1 MRLKLLRCCPD
12 FNVSGS
18 AYFPLASKPIN
29 QDRRMPYG
37 NDIAPVSI
45 MDPPYDIQERTF
57 VFAVQVA
64 NFCRELIAAHP
75 VTRRLSW
82 QLLDAATSI
91 GANMEEA
98 DAGQSKR
105 DFISKTAVARK
116 ELASLSTGCG
126 SFPRPTRDA
135 DLLFHRSSR
144 RANRLRRSSQPS
156 IETLSATRTRTASIP
171 HSAFAIPHSAFR
183 QLPVTR
189 STTPTV
195 EASCPAAG
203 AT

>member
-1 MRLKLLRCCPD
+1 MPC
-12 FNVSGS
+12 GS
-18 AYFPLASKPIN
+18 
-29 QDRRMPYG
+29 
-37 NDIAPVSI
+37 DIAPVTI

-57 VFAVQVA
+57 VFAVQVV

-116 ELASLSTGCG
+116 EARESVYWL
-126 SFPRPTRDA
+126 
-135 DLLFHRSSR
+135 
-144 RANRLRRSSQPS
+144 RL
-156 IETLSATRTRTASIP
+156 ISATDPRCRS
-171 HSAFAIPHSAFR
+171 AIPALLEEGKQIAAIISAINR
-183 QLPVTR
+183 NAER
-189 STTPTV
+189 NSN
-195 EASCPAAG
+195 AHG
-203 AT
+203 